1 MNPSLSLPP
10 SLWPLVHRA
19 AGGEAWPPRT
29 TKEADAFLEAAAREG
44 VLGLA
49 FEVDDLPEAVRAA
62 RDRQRAWPTL
72 LARRAGVLGD
82 ALAELRRVLGDE
94 PVVLLK
100 GADYAWRLYPR
111 PDLRP
116 MQDLDFLVPESR
128 LEAVL
133 ERLRRGGAVPRPT
146 RSAAARLPSYYERG
160 LWLGEVQVEP
170 HVRFLPRARERVDY
184 AAVWAR
190 KAPTAVPASF
200 RLDDVDGLAYHALS
214 LAKDELSAPLIRWID
229 LWLLLARAPGTLAA
243 AAERAR
249 EWGTR
254 RALYGALR
262 RASQLFPELESR
274 ELASVRDGLLS
285 GRVRRFLDRFVLPP
299 VSEQGRVRAVTR
311 RRQLWRKLWL
321 LDDARLRLGFGLSH
335 GYASLRGRLARGG
348 PDGAVPGAPR

>member
-1 MNPSLSLPP
+1 MNPPLSLPP

-29 TKEADAFLEAAAREG
+29 EKEADAFLEAAGREG
-44 VLGLA
+44 LLGLA

-62 RDRQRAWPTL
+62 RERQRAWPL
-72 LARRAGVLGD
+72 LMARRSGILQG
-82 ALAELRRVLGDE
+82 ALAELRRILEDE

-111 PDLRP
+111 PELRP
-116 MQDLDFLVPESR
+116 MQDVDFLVPEAR
-128 LEAVL
+128 LEAVTG
-133 ERLRRGGAVPRPT
+133 RLRRGGAVPRPA
-146 RSAAARLPSYYERG
+146 RSPAARLASYYERG
-160 LWLGEVQVEP
+160 FFLGEVQVEP

-190 KAPTAVPASF
+190 KAPTSVPATF
-200 RLDDVDGLAYHALS
+200 RLDDVDALAYQALS

-229 LWLLLARAPGTLAA
+229 LWLLLARAPETLPA

-262 RASQLFPELESR
+262 RAAQLFPELESR
-274 ELASVRDGLLS
+274 ELAAVRDGLLP

-335 GYASLRGRLARGG
+335 GYASLRGRLARG
-348 PDGAVPGAPR
+348 PDGAAPSGPR